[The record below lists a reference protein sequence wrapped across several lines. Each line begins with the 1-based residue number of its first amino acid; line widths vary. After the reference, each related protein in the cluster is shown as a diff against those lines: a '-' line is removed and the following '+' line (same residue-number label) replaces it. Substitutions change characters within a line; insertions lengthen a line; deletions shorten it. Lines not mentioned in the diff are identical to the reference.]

1 MFESCDKA
9 VTLDISECL
18 LGFESKTLQFI
29 LNTLPARS
37 FSPKISKKV
46 FNQGNSA

>member
-29 LNTLPARS
+29 LTPYLLGRFPL
-37 FSPKISKKV
+37 KISKKV